1 MDGCSIS
8 VDGWYDSDVEKDI
21 VNFLVN
27 SPKGSMLI
35 KSIDVSKIV
44 KDANLFSM
52 FDNMVEEVGEQNVVQ
67 VVTSYIFNYV
77 KAAEWWFS
85 FECSTL
91 HLQKFALRVL
101 SLTCSVIGCERKWG
115 GFHLLHT

>member
-77 KAAEWWFS
+77 KAVAMM
-85 FECSTL
+85 
-91 HLQKFALRVL
+91 FA
-101 SLTCSVIGCERKWG
+101 SCTE
-115 GFHLLHT
+115 LLIS